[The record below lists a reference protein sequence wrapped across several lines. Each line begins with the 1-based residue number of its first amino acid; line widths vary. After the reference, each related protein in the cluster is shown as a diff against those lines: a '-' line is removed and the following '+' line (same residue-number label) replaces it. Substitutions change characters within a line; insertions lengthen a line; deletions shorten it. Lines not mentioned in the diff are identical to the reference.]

1 MNNELRVNLGN
12 ALLLGENQKETTD
25 LLEQITDDFAVKFG
39 EWSFW
44 FKRRDYD
51 GEMQFYY
58 CEKSYTLT
66 ELQQYF
72 KNNIYG
78 K

>member
-1 MNNELRVNLGN
+1 MHFEYNHLEL
-12 ALLLGENQKETTD
+12 AEKC
-25 LLEQITDDFAVKFG
+25 EQITDDFTCKFT

-44 FKRRDYD
+44 FKRREYG

-58 CEKSYTLT
+58 CEKNYTLT

-72 KNNIYG
+72 KENIYG